1 MTEADIA
8 ALAAAKVLEYV
19 NMAPPGLSED
29 DAEALA
35 PYVEALAMAD
45 AEAEAAKIEFFLS
58 LAQDL
63 LDMLVVEEKR
73 HDETCNV

>member
-1 MTEADIA
+1 
-8 ALAAAKVLEYV
+8 
-19 NMAPPGLSED
+19 
-29 DAEALA
+29 
-35 PYVEALAMAD
+35 MAD